1 MRCTNDIKARIKN
14 EVKPI
19 VEEIINKYNKAIES
33 EKDKIY
39 LWKKNKLNSLK
50 DQIAPLVNT
59 WAKDL
64 KKNSSSYTWEGCP
77 SSTELAEKVLH
88 KMFSEGYYRDSFP
101 DVSTKKLKELQA
113 QKDLFRIKVESIL
126 ADTYIKVTFIK
137 SLDDLND
144 LIEQTKIYIRS
155 LYAD

>member
-1 MRCTNDIKARIKN
+1 
-14 EVKPI
+14 
-19 VEEIINKYNKAIES
+19 
-33 EKDKIY
+33 
-39 LWKKNKLNSLK
+39 
-50 DQIAPLVNT
+50 
-59 WAKDL
+59 
-64 KKNSSSYTWEGCP
+64 
-77 SSTELAEKVLH
+77 
-88 KMFSEGYYRDSFP
+88 MFSEGYYRDSFP

>member
-1 MRCTNDIKARIKN
+1 MRCTNDVKARIKN

-19 VEEIINKYNKAIES
+19 IEEINNKYKKAIDT

-39 LWKKNKLNSLK
+39 LWKKTKLNTLK
-50 DQIAPLVNT
+50 DQITPLINT

-64 KKNSSSYTWEGCP
+64 KKNHSSYIWEECP
-77 SSTELAEKVLH
+77 SSAELAEKVLY
-88 KMFSEGYYRDSFP
+88 KMFREGYYSESFP
-101 DVSTKKLKELQA
+101 NVSTKKLKELQA

-126 ADTYIKVTFIK
+126 ADTNIKVTFIK